1 MRGAALGERW
11 PLLGLP
17 WEVDA
22 VNLPAENTISPLE
35 IADARAAAHKASELQ
50 RSVEDGIRDASRK
63 LAEAERQYRL
73 ALAKEILR
81 LKAQDGVA
89 WTACEHIARGESNV
103 ADLRYAR
110 DVAKGILEA
119 AQQQAFRYGADRRD
133 LHRLIEWS
141 ERRDLR
147 TDAPPEQWPRP
158 EGSGV
163 PAGVDPRTGGLRSA
177 A

>member
-1 MRGAALGERW
+1 
-11 PLLGLP
+11 
-17 WEVDA
+17 VS
-22 VNLPAENTISPLE
+22 LPAENTISPLE
-35 IADARAAAHKASELQ
+35 IADARQAAHKASELQ
-50 RSVEDGIRDASRK
+50 RGVEDGIRNASRN

-89 WTACEHIARGESNV
+89 WTACEHIARGEPKV

-110 DVAKGILEA
+110 DVAKGVLEA
-119 AQQQAFRYGADRRD
+119 ASQQAFRYGADRRD

-141 ERRDLR
+141 QRRDLR
-147 TDAPPEQWPRP
+147 TDAPPEQWPQP
-158 EGSGV
+158 EGSRV
-163 PAGVDPRTGGLRSA
+163 PAGVDRETGELKA

>member
-1 MRGAALGERW
+1 
-11 PLLGLP
+11 
-17 WEVDA
+17 

-50 RSVEDGIRDASRK
+50 RGVEDGIRDASRK
-63 LAEAERQYRL
+63 LAESERQYRL

-81 LKAQDGVA
+81 LKAQEEVA
-89 WTACEHIARGESNV
+89 WTACEQIARGEGKV
-103 ADLRYAR
+103 ANLRYER
-110 DVAKGILEA
+110 DVAKGVLEA

-141 ERRDLR
+141 QRRDLR
-147 TDAPPEQWPRP
+147 TNTPP
-158 EGSGV
+158 
-163 PAGVDPRTGGLRSA
+163 VDWDRHTGELRSA

>member
-1 MRGAALGERW
+1 MTF
-11 PLLGLP
+11 
-17 WEVDA
+17 
-22 VNLPAENTISPLE
+22 AENTLTPLE
-35 IADARAAAHKASELQ
+35 ISDARQAAHKASELQ
-50 RSVEDGIRDASRK
+50 RGVEDQIRDASRK

-89 WTACEHIARGESNV
+89 WTACEHIARGEKRV

-110 DVAKGILEA
+110 DVAKGVLDA
-119 AQQQAFRYGADRRD
+119 AGQQAFRYGADRRD

-141 ERRDLR
+141 QRRDLR

-158 EGSGV
+158 EGAGP
-163 PAGVDPRTGGLRSA
+163 PAGADPETGELKA